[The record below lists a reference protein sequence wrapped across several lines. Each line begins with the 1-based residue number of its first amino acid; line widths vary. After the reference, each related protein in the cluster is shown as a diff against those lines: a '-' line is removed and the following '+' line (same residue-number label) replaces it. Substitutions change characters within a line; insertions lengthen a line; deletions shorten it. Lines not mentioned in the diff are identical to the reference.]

1 MTSPTTSLIKLL
13 LYCLEPSKHRIEDL
27 YTYAS
32 RNKLAYTLLYRIAE
46 CGIDIKGE
54 LAREYEKLSLLWEEI
69 VGEAH
74 RVSLILEQGG
84 VEHALFKTVK
94 PYPTVTVDLDILV
107 LGDIAKAY
115 RILRS
120 HGYRV
125 IGIGP
130 ESITIASKN
139 VNIDLYREVAVSRI
153 IYFSKK
159 VLRKHIVKG
168 VFGGLEVYML
178 KPEYDFIVTARHALI
193 KEQMY
198 TLADFYYTYMVL
210 KNQGLKKIID
220 IIRSLSDEPLKA
232 TILYLNIF
240 YNILKGI
247 NTPNTYT
254 EKEYPLKI
262 SIPSTIN
269 LLVDLIAKN
278 TYHSRL
284 PVQVLYTTKPK
295 RLSKLVR
302 GLIHHMKRRTY

>member
-1 MTSPTTSLIKLL
+1 MTSLTTSLLRLL
-13 LYCLEPSKHRIEDL
+13 LYCLEPSKHRVEDL

-32 RNKLAYTLLYRIAE
+32 RNKLAYTLLHRITE
-46 CGIDIKGE
+46 CGIDVKGK
-54 LAREYEKLSLLWEEI
+54 LAREYGKLSLLWEEI

-94 PYPTVTVDLDILV
+94 PYPTVTVDLDVLV
-107 LGDIAKAY
+107 LGDVAKAY

-125 IGIGP
+125 VGVGP

-153 IYFSKK
+153 IYFSKE
-159 VLRKHIVKG
+159 VLRKQVIKG

-198 TLADFYYTYMVL
+198 TLADFYYTYTVL
-210 KNQGLKKIID
+210 RNQGLEKIVNTIN
-220 IIRSLSDEPLKA
+220 SLSDEPLKA

-247 NTPNTYT
+247 DTPNTYT

-262 SIPSTIN
+262 SIPLTIN

-284 PVQVLYTTKPK
+284 PVQVLYATKPK
-295 RLSKLVR
+295 KHSKLIK
-302 GLIHHMKRRTY
+302 GLVHHMKRRTY